1 MECPIIPLKDKVVIL
16 PHEEEEQKYGNIIV
30 PNTGQ
35 EKPEIGK
42 VMAVGPGRVSDEGT
56 LIPTNVKVGQ
66 NVIVPKFGAQIVVI
80 ENETYI
86 VTSENDILGIIKNKE
101 QGGNLPT
108 STKDGVTVAKT
119 IELKDPIENLGAQM
133 VKQAAVQTGDIAGDG
148 TTTSTLLAKELI
160 EKGMNNLTQK
170 RNAVAIKKGMEKA
183 TKMII
188 NSLKEI
194 STDIS
199 SEDQIKQVATISAN
213 NDEEVGNLIAAA
225 MDKVGIEGVVTV
237 EESKSYE
244 TTLET
249 VEGMQ
254 FDRGYKS
261 PYFVT
266 DNSSMQAQLDDPY
279 ILLYDGK
286 ISAVK
291 ELLPILENV
300 SQQNKS
306 LFIIAEDI
314 DGEALAAMI
323 VNKMRGILKCCA
335 VKAPDFG
342 ERRTHILEDI
352 ATLTGGTV
360 ISKQKGMRLDKITFD
375 DLGTS
380 RGVTIEKERT
390 TIVDGNGTE
399 ESITA
404 RLEEIKDQIDRADS
418 NYAIET
424 LQNRLAK
431 MAGGVAVINVGG
443 FTETEMKEKKD
454 RVDDALHAT
463 RAALD
468 EGIVPGGGTAL
479 LQARNNINI
488 SLNDKDEQI
497 GVEILLN
504 AIEKPFIQILLNAGI
519 EKYHSILSK
528 CENSTKGY
536 NIKTEK
542 YVNMIKDGIIDPTK
556 VTRIALENAVS
567 VAGTMLITECTIVD
581 DPKKEKNNE
590 VPMMGM

>member
-1 MECPIIPLKDKVVIL
+1 MSKIIETGSDSRTKLLSGVKQLANAVVTTLGPNGRNVVI
-16 PHEEEEQKYGNIIV
+16 
-30 PNTGQ
+30 
-35 EKPEIGK
+35 
-42 VMAVGPGRVSDEGT
+42 
-56 LIPTNVKVGQ
+56 
-66 NVIVPKFGAQIVVI
+66 AQ
-80 ENETYI
+80 
-86 VTSENDILGIIKNKE
+86 
-101 QGGNLPT
+101 QGGMLPQ

-119 IELKDPIENLGAQM
+119 VTLKDPVENLGAQM
-133 VKQAAVQTGDIAGDG
+133 VKQAAVQTGDTAGDG

-160 EKGMNNLTQK
+160 SEGMNHTNLSQK
-170 RNAVAIKKGMEKA
+170 HNAVAIKRGMDKTAREIVKH
-183 TKMII
+183 
-188 NSLKEI
+188 LKEM
-194 STDIS
+194 STDIA

-225 MDKVGIEGVVTV
+225 MDKVGREGVVTV

-266 DNSSMQAQLDDPY
+266 DNSTMQAQLDDPY
-279 ILLYDGK
+279 ILLYDGR

-291 ELLPILENV
+291 ELLPILEAV

-306 LFIIAEDI
+306 MLIISEDI

-352 ATLTGGTV
+352 ATLTGGTL
-360 ISKQKGMRLDKITFD
+360 ISKQKGMRLDKATFD
-375 DLGTS
+375 QLGTC

-399 ESITA
+399 EAITA
-404 RLEEIKDQIDRADS
+404 RLEEVKEQIDRAES

-424 LQNRLAK
+424 LQQRLAK

-468 EGIVPGGGTAL
+468 EGIVAGGGVAL
-479 LQARNNINI
+479 LNAKAKLIEAN
-488 SLNDKDEQI
+488 SLVCEGDETI
-497 GVEILLN
+497 GAEILLS
-504 AIEKPFIQILLNAGI
+504 AIEKPFIQILKNAGI
-519 EKYHSILSK
+519 DKYHNILSTVEEGHAIIK
-528 CENSTKGY
+528 NMGY
-536 NIKTEK
+536 NIKTGE
-542 YVNMIKDGIIDPTK
+542 YVDMIKKGIIDPTK
-556 VTRIALENAVS
+556 VTRTALENAVS

-581 DPKKEKNNE
+581 DPEDNKE
-590 VPMMGM
+590 VDPMSMMGM

>member
-1 MECPIIPLKDKVVIL
+1 MSKIIETGSDSRTKLLNGVEQLANAVVTTLGPNGRNVVI
-16 PHEEEEQKYGNIIV
+16 
-30 PNTGQ
+30 
-35 EKPEIGK
+35 
-42 VMAVGPGRVSDEGT
+42 
-56 LIPTNVKVGQ
+56 
-66 NVIVPKFGAQIVVI
+66 AQ
-80 ENETYI
+80 
-86 VTSENDILGIIKNKE
+86 

-119 IELKDPIENLGAQM
+119 VTLKDPVENLGAQM
-133 VKQAAVQTGDIAGDG
+133 VKQASIKTADNAGDG
-148 TTTSTLLAKELI
+148 TTTATLLAKELI
-160 EKGMNNLTQK
+160 SEGMNHTNLSQK
-170 RNAVAIKKGMEKA
+170 HNAVAIKRGMDKTAKEIVKH
-183 TKMII
+183 
-188 NSLKEI
+188 LKEM

-225 MDKVGIEGVVTV
+225 IDKVGLEGVVTV

-266 DNSSMQAQLDDPY
+266 DNSTMQAQLDEPY

-286 ISAVK
+286 INAVK
-291 ELLPILENV
+291 ELLPILEGV
-300 SQQNKS
+300 SQKDKS
-306 LFIIAEDI
+306 MFIIAEDI

-360 ISKQKGMRLDKITFD
+360 ISKQKGMRLDKVTFD
-375 DLGTS
+375 QLGTC
-380 RGVTIEKERT
+380 RGITVEKEKT
-390 TIVDGNGTE
+390 TIVDGNGSE
-399 ESITA
+399 EAITA
-404 RLEEIKDQIDRADS
+404 RLEEVKDQIERAES
-418 NYAIET
+418 NYAVEQ

-443 FTETEMKEKKD
+443 FTETEMKERKD

-468 EGIVPGGGTAL
+468 EGIVAGGGVAL
-479 LQARNNINI
+479 LKAKHMLCEANQ
-488 SLNDKDEQI
+488 LVCEGDETI
-497 GVEILLN
+497 GSAILLN
-504 AIEKPFIQILLNAGI
+504 AIEKPFIQILKNAGI
-519 EKYHSILSK
+519 EKYHNILSTV
-528 CENSTKGY
+528 EETFNGY
-536 NIKTEK
+536 NIRTGE
-542 YVNMIKDGIIDPTK
+542 YVDMVEEGIIDPTK
-556 VTRIALENAVS
+556 VTRTALENAVS

-581 DPKKEKNNE
+581 DPEDKKE
-590 VPMMGM
+590 VDPMSMMGM

>member
-1 MECPIIPLKDKVVIL
+1 MSKIIETGSDSRTKLLNGVNQLANAVVTTLGPNGRNVVI
-16 PHEEEEQKYGNIIV
+16 
-30 PNTGQ
+30 
-35 EKPEIGK
+35 
-42 VMAVGPGRVSDEGT
+42 
-56 LIPTNVKVGQ
+56 
-66 NVIVPKFGAQIVVI
+66 AQ
-80 ENETYI
+80 
-86 VTSENDILGIIKNKE
+86 

-119 IELKDPIENLGAQM
+119 VTLKDPVENLGAQM
-133 VKQAAVQTGDIAGDG
+133 VKQASIKTADNAGDG
-148 TTTSTLLAKELI
+148 TTTATLLAKELI
-160 EKGMNNLTQK
+160 SEGMNHTNLSQK
-170 RNAVAIKKGMEKA
+170 HNAVAIKRGMDKTA
-183 TKMII
+183 
-188 NSLKEI
+188 KEI
-194 STDIS
+194 IRHLKTLSTDIS
-199 SEDQIKQVATISAN
+199 SEEQIKQVATISAN
-213 NDEEVGNLIAAA
+213 NDKEVGNLIAAA
-225 MDKVGIEGVVTV
+225 IDKVGLEGVVTV

-279 ILLYDGK
+279 ILLYDGR

-291 ELLPILENV
+291 ELLPILEGV

-306 LFIIAEDI
+306 MLIIAEDI

-360 ISKQKGMRLDKITFD
+360 ISKQKGMRLDKTTFD
-375 DLGTS
+375 QLGTC
-380 RGVTIEKERT
+380 RGVTVEKEKT

-399 ESITA
+399 EIITS
-404 RLEEIKDQIDRADS
+404 RLEEIKDQINRAES
-418 NYAIET
+418 NYAVEQ

-443 FTETEMKEKKD
+443 FTETEMKERKD

-468 EGIVPGGGTAL
+468 EGIVAGGGVAL
-479 LQARNNINI
+479 LEARAKLVEANQ
-488 SLNDKDEQI
+488 LVCEGDETI
-497 GVEILLN
+497 GSQILLN
-504 AIEKPFIQILLNAGI
+504 ALEKPFIQILKNAGI
-519 EKYHSILSK
+519 DKYHSILAAV
-528 CENSTKGY
+528 EHDFKGY
-536 NIKTEK
+536 NIQTES
-542 YVNMIKDGIIDPTK
+542 YVDMIKEGIIDPTK
-556 VTRIALENAVS
+556 VTRTALENAVS

-581 DPKKEKNNE
+581 DPENDKETD
-590 VPMMGM
+590 PMSMMGM

>member
-1 MECPIIPLKDKVVIL
+1 MSKIIETGADSRTKLLSGVKQLANAVVTTL
-16 PHEEEEQKYGNIIV
+16 G
-30 PNTGQ
+30 PN
-35 EKPEIGK
+35 
-42 VMAVGPGRVSDEGT
+42 GR
-56 LIPTNVKVGQ
+56 
-66 NVIVPKFGAQIVVI
+66 NVIIAQ
-80 ENETYI
+80 
-86 VTSENDILGIIKNKE
+86 
-101 QGGNLPT
+101 QGGMLPQ

-119 IELKDPIENLGAQM
+119 VTLKDPVENLGAQM
-133 VKQAAVQTGDIAGDG
+133 VKQAAIQTGDIAGDG
-148 TTTSTLLAKELI
+148 TTTATLLAKELI
-160 EKGMNNLTQK
+160 AEGMKHTNLSQK
-170 RNAVAIKKGMEKA
+170 HNAVAIKKGMEKQA
-183 TKMII
+183 IAI
-188 NSLKEI
+188 VGYLKEM
-194 STDIS
+194 STDIA

-225 MDKVGIEGVVTV
+225 MDKVGREGVVTV

-254 FDRGYKS
+254 FERGYKS

-266 DNSSMQAQLDDPY
+266 NNSSMQAQLDDPY

-286 ISAVK
+286 INQVK
-291 ELLPILENV
+291 ELLPILEAV

-306 LFIIAEDI
+306 MLVIAEDI

-352 ATLTGGTV
+352 ATLTGGTL
-360 ISKQKGMRLDKITFD
+360 ISKQKGHRLDKITFD
-375 DLGTS
+375 DLGTA
-380 RGVTIEKERT
+380 RGITVEKDKT

-399 ESITA
+399 ETITA
-404 RLEEIKDQIDRADS
+404 RLEEIKEQIERAES
-418 NYAIET
+418 NYAVEQ
-424 LQNRLAK
+424 LQSRLAK

-443 FTETEMKEKKD
+443 FTEVEMKEKKD

-468 EGIVPGGGTAL
+468 EGIVAGGGVAL
-479 LQARNNINI
+479 LEARHKFLDSN
-488 SLNDKDEQI
+488 SLICEGDEAI
-497 GVEILLN
+497 GSEIVLN

-519 EKYHSILSK
+519 DKYHTILSNV
-528 CENSTKGY
+528 ENKSDGTGY
-536 NIKTEK
+536 NIKTGE
-542 YVNMIKDGIIDPTK
+542 YVDMVKEGIIDPTK
-556 VTRIALENAVS
+556 VTRTALENAVS

-581 DPKKEKNNE
+581 DPKTKDEID
-590 VPMMGM
+590 PMAMMGGM

>member
-1 MECPIIPLKDKVVIL
+1 MSKIIETGSDSRTKLLSGVKQLANAVVVTLGPNGRNVVI
-16 PHEEEEQKYGNIIV
+16 
-30 PNTGQ
+30 
-35 EKPEIGK
+35 
-42 VMAVGPGRVSDEGT
+42 
-56 LIPTNVKVGQ
+56 
-66 NVIVPKFGAQIVVI
+66 AQ
-80 ENETYI
+80 
-86 VTSENDILGIIKNKE
+86 
-101 QGGNLPT
+101 QGGMLPQ

-119 IELKDPIENLGAQM
+119 VTLKDPVENLGAQM
-133 VKQAAVQTGDIAGDG
+133 VKQAAVQTGDSAGDG

-160 EKGMNNLTQK
+160 LEGMNHTNLSQK
-170 RNAVAIKKGMEKA
+170 HNAVAIKRGMDKTAREIVKH
-183 TKMII
+183 
-188 NSLKEI
+188 LKEM

-213 NDEEVGNLIAAA
+213 NDTEVGELIAAA
-225 MDKVGIEGVVTV
+225 IDKVGREGVVTV

-266 DNSSMQAQLDDPY
+266 DNSTMQSQLDEPY
-279 ILLYDGK
+279 ILLYDGR
-286 ISAVK
+286 ISQVK
-291 ELLPILENV
+291 ELLPILESV

-306 LFIIAEDI
+306 LLIISEDI

-323 VNKMRGILKCCA
+323 VNKMRSILKCCA

-375 DLGTS
+375 QLGTA
-380 RGVTIEKERT
+380 RGVTIEKEKT

-399 ESITA
+399 EAITA
-404 RLEEIKDQIDRADS
+404 RLEEVKEQIERAES
-418 NYAIET
+418 NYAVET

-443 FTETEMKEKKD
+443 YTETEMKEKVD

-468 EGIVPGGGTAL
+468 EGIVAGGGVAL
-479 LQARNNINI
+479 LEARSKFLKANQ
-488 SLNDKDEQI
+488 LELEGDETI
-497 GVEILLN
+497 GAEILLS
-504 AIEKPFIQILLNAGI
+504 AIEKPFIQILKNAGI
-519 EKYHSILSK
+519 DKYHAILSAV
-528 CENSTKGY
+528 EHDFKGY
-536 NIKTEK
+536 NIKTGQ
-542 YVNMIKDGIIDPTK
+542 YVDMIKEGIIDPTK
-556 VTRIALENAVS
+556 VTRMALENAVS

-581 DPKKEKNNE
+581 DPDEKDEGN
-590 VPMMGM
+590 PMAGMGM

>member
-1 MECPIIPLKDKVVIL
+1 MSKIIETGSDSRTKLLSGVNKLADAVVTTLGPNGRNVVI
-16 PHEEEEQKYGNIIV
+16 
-30 PNTGQ
+30 
-35 EKPEIGK
+35 
-42 VMAVGPGRVSDEGT
+42 
-56 LIPTNVKVGQ
+56 
-66 NVIVPKFGAQIVVI
+66 AQ
-80 ENETYI
+80 
-86 VTSENDILGIIKNKE
+86 

-119 IELKDPIENLGAQM
+119 VTLKDPVENLGAQM
-133 VKQAAVQTGDIAGDG
+133 VKQAAVQTGDWAGDG

-160 EKGMNNLTQK
+160 VEGMNHTNLSQK
-170 RNAVAIKKGMEKA
+170 HNAVAIKRGMDKTAKEIVKH
-183 TKMII
+183 
-188 NSLKEI
+188 LKEM
-194 STDIS
+194 STDIA

-213 NDEEVGNLIAAA
+213 SDKEVGNLIAAA
-225 MDKVGIEGVVTV
+225 MDKVGREGVVTV
-237 EESKSYE
+237 EESKTYE

-266 DNSSMQAQLDDPY
+266 DNSTMQAQLDDPY

-286 ISAVK
+286 INQVK
-291 ELLPILENV
+291 ELLPILEAV
-300 SQQNKS
+300 SQQNKA
-306 LFIIAEDI
+306 LLIIAEDI

-323 VNKMRGILKCCA
+323 VNKMRSILKCCA

-375 DLGTS
+375 HLGS
-380 RGVTIEKERT
+380 CRGITVEKEKT

-399 ESITA
+399 EAITA
-404 RLEEIKDQIDRADS
+404 RLDEIKDQIERADS
-418 NYAIET
+418 AYAVET

-468 EGIVPGGGTAL
+468 EGIVAGGGVAL
-479 LQARNNINI
+479 LEAKAKLVEKNQ
-488 SLNDKDEQI
+488 LVCEGDETI
-497 GVEILLN
+497 GAEILLN
-504 AIEKPFIQILLNAGI
+504 AIEKPFIQILRNAGI
-519 EKYHSILSK
+519 DKYHTILSK
-528 CENSTKGY
+528 VEESFNGY
-536 NIKTEK
+536 NIQTGE
-542 YVNMIKDGIIDPTK
+542 YVDMIKEGIIDPTK
-556 VTRIALENAVS
+556 VTRTALENAVS

-581 DPKKEKNNE
+581 DPEEDKEAD
-590 VPMMGM
+590 PMSMMGM

>member
-1 MECPIIPLKDKVVIL
+1 MSKIIETGSDSRTKLLSGVNQLADAVVTTLGPNGRNVVIA
-16 PHEEEEQKYGNIIV
+16 QK
-30 PNTGQ
+30 
-35 EKPEIGK
+35 
-42 VMAVGPGRVSDEGT
+42 
-56 LIPTNVKVGQ
+56 
-66 NVIVPKFGAQIVVI
+66 
-80 ENETYI
+80 
-86 VTSENDILGIIKNKE
+86 
-101 QGGNLPT
+101 GGNLPT

-119 IELKDPIENLGAQM
+119 VTLKDPVENLGAQM
-133 VKQAAVQTGDIAGDG
+133 VKQAAVQTGDTAGDG

-160 EKGMNNLTQK
+160 AEGMNHTNLSQK
-170 RNAVAIKKGMEKA
+170 HNAVAIKRGMDKA
-183 TKMII
+183 AKEIVKH
-188 NSLKEI
+188 LKSI

-199 SEDQIKQVATISAN
+199 SEDQIKQVATISSN

-225 MDKVGIEGVVTV
+225 MDKVGREGVVTV

-266 DNSSMQAQLDDPY
+266 NNSTMQAQLDDPY
-279 ILLYDGK
+279 ILMYDGR
-286 ISAVK
+286 INSVK
-291 ELLPILENV
+291 ELLPILEAV

-306 LFIIAEDI
+306 LLIIAEDI

-352 ATLTGGTV
+352 ATLTGGTL
-360 ISKQKGMRLDKITFD
+360 ISKQKGHRLDKIQFD
-375 DLGTS
+375 QLGTS
-380 RGVTIEKERT
+380 RGVIIEKEKT

-399 ESITA
+399 EAITS
-404 RLEEIKDQIDRADS
+404 RLEEIKDQIDRAES
-418 NYAIET
+418 NYAVEQ
-424 LQNRLAK
+424 LQGRLAK

-443 FTETEMKEKKD
+443 FTETEMKERKD

-468 EGIVPGGGTAL
+468 EGIVPGGGVAL
-479 LQARNNINI
+479 LEARAKLEEANQLICEG
-488 SLNDKDEQI
+488 DETI
-497 GVEILLN
+497 GAEILLT
-504 AIEKPFIQILLNAGI
+504 AIEKPFIQILKNAGI
-519 EKYHSILSK
+519 DKYHTILA
-528 CENSTKGY
+528 EVERGFNGY
-536 NIKTEK
+536 NIQTGEYVDMIEK
-542 YVNMIKDGIIDPTK
+542 GIIDPTK
-556 VTRIALENAVS
+556 VTRTALENAVS

-581 DPKKEKNNE
+581 DPESDKEE
-590 VPMMGM
+590 DPMSMMGM